1 MDVIFESLNRKGT
14 QMSKILIIVDTAD
27 KKQIA
32 LTRGI
37 ELAKVIAADIEVV
50 AFTHEYLKAASVEPA
65 SQTKL
70 KDYLIKDRSDW
81 LKSELE
87 KIDCNGVK
95 ITSKVV
101 WSKQLH
107 QWINKRC
114 QQQDY
119 LAVVKTGHR
128 SENFYH
134 TSTDW
139 HLLREC
145 PAPVLLV
152 AEKKWQKTRP
162 ILAALDLSSRKK
174 SKQKLN
180 QQVLQ
185 TAAHYANQ
193 FNRELHVIHV
203 LHISTV
209 LQDLD
214 LIDRKALVAERKAY
228 LNPVIE
234 KICAEYGL
242 GKQQIH
248 IFPGE
253 THKVIPSVADKI
265 KADLVVMGTVGHH
278 SLAAHLLGNTAEKVL
293 THLRTDVLALKPAT
307 KQSLTG

>member
-1 MDVIFESLNRKGT
+1 
-14 QMSKILIIVDTAD
+14 MSKILIIVDTED

-32 LTRGI
+32 LTRGT
-37 ELAKVIAADIEVV
+37 ELAKAMGATIEIV

-65 SQTKL
+65 SQTKI
-70 KDYLIKDRSDW
+70 KDYLIKDRTAW
-81 LKSELE
+81 LKNELN
-87 KIDCNGVK
+87 KINCDGVK

-128 SENFYH
+128 SDTFYH

-145 PAPVLLV
+145 PAPVLLI
-152 AEKKWQKTRP
+152 AEKKWRKARP

-180 QQVLQ
+180 QKILQ
-185 TAAHYANQ
+185 TAALYASK
-193 FNRELHVIHV
+193 FNRELHIVHA

-214 LIDRKALVAERKAY
+214 LINSKALATERKAE
-228 LNPVIE
+228 LKPTTE

-242 GKQQIH
+242 GKQQIY
-248 IFPGE
+248 IRTGE
-253 THKVIPSVADKI
+253 AHKVIPSVADKI
-265 KADLVVMGTVGHH
+265 KADLVVMGTVGHKG
-278 SLAAHLLGNTAEKVL
+278 LAAHLLGNTAEKVL
-293 THLRTDVLALKPAT
+293 THLRTDVLALKPPT
-307 KQSLTG
+307 K

>member
-1 MDVIFESLNRKGT
+1 
-14 QMSKILIIVDTAD
+14 MSKILIIVDAAD

-37 ELAKVIAADIEVV
+37 ELAQVMEADIEAV

-65 SQTKL
+65 SQTKI
-70 KDYLIKDRSDW
+70 KGYLIKDRSDW

-87 KIDCNGVK
+87 KFDCSGVK

-119 LAVVKTGHR
+119 LTVVKTGHR
-128 SENFYH
+128 SDTFYH

-152 AEKKWQKTRP
+152 AEKKWRKTRP

-180 QQVLQ
+180 QLVLQ

-214 LIDRKALVAERKAY
+214 LIDKKALVAERKAD
-228 LNPVIE
+228 LSPVIT

-248 IFPGE
+248 IRPGE

-265 KADLVVMGTVGHH
+265 KADLIVMGTVGHL
-278 SLAAHLLGNTAEKVL
+278 SLTAHLLGNTAEKVL
-293 THLRTDVLALKPAT
+293 THLRTDVLALKPAI
-307 KQSLTG
+307 K

>member
-1 MDVIFESLNRKGT
+1 MG
-14 QMSKILIIVDTAD
+14 KILIIVDTAD
-27 KKQIA
+27 KKQVA
-32 LTRGI
+32 LSRGI
-37 ELAKVIAADIEVV
+37 ELAQVMAAEIEAV

-65 SQTKL
+65 SQTKI

-87 KIDCNGVK
+87 KFDCSDIK

-128 SENFYH
+128 SDTFYH

-152 AEKKWQKTRP
+152 AEKKWRKTRP

-180 QQVLQ
+180 QKILQ
-185 TAAHYANQ
+185 TAVHYANQ

-214 LIDRKALVAERKAY
+214 LIDRKALIAERKAG

-234 KICAEYGL
+234 KICAEYDL

-248 IFPGE
+248 IRAGE
-253 THKVIPSVADKI
+253 AHKVIPSVADKI
-265 KADLVVMGTVGHH
+265 KADLVVMGTSDHH
-278 SLAAHLLGNTAEKVL
+278 GLTAHLLGNTAEKVL
-293 THLRTDVLALKPAT
+293 TYLRTDVLAIKPT
-307 KQSLTG
+307 KN

>member
-1 MDVIFESLNRKGT
+1 
-14 QMSKILIIVDTAD
+14 MSKILIVVDAAD

-37 ELAKVIAADIEVV
+37 ELAQVMGADIEAV

-65 SQTKL
+65 SQTKI

-87 KIDCNGVK
+87 KFDCSGVK
-95 ITSKVV
+95 ITRKVV

-119 LAVVKTGHR
+119 LTVVKTGHR
-128 SENFYH
+128 SDTFYH

-152 AEKKWQKTRP
+152 AEKKWRKTRP

-180 QQVLQ
+180 QLVLQ

-214 LIDRKALVAERKAY
+214 LIDRKALVAERKAD
-228 LNPVIE
+228 LSPAIA

-248 IFPGE
+248 ILPGE

-265 KADLVVMGTVGHH
+265 KADLVVMGTVGHL
-278 SLAAHLLGNTAEKVL
+278 SLTAHLLGNMAEKVL
-293 THLRTDVLALKPAT
+293 THLRTDVLALKPAI
-307 KQSLTG
+307 K